1 MYHEVITVVLHNV
14 NTRAS
19 DTPQIRR
26 DTTVIHVF
34 RELSHELCRYIS
46 DTSTIRPIH
55 SQYVIDTRIAV
66 GRCRYSSIHGR
77 YAADTQPIR
86 RRYAGCTLSLAL
98 CPKLKEPV
106 LLLVTRVWG
115 RKLTEDHDGDCVLTL
130 GRPTHELLAEE
141 GGEQVE
147 EEEDEGEG
155 EGEGEGPTAEQTAV
169 MEKAF
174 KAAMAGQEEE
184 EEQEGRPKRAR
195 KPKPQ
200 PEVPAKS
207 SKKKGSPKKKGK

>member
-1 MYHEVITVVLHNV
+1 MYYHVLPCIIVVLHNV

-55 SQYVIDTRIAV
+55 AQYVIDTRIAV

-86 RRYAGCTLSLAL
+86 RLYIVTCPLPQAEGAAPPPRHSSLG
-98 CPKLKEPV
+98 
-106 LLLVTRVWG
+106 LLLFKIT
-115 RKLTEDHDGDCVLTL
+115 KDHEGDFFLTL

-141 GGEQVE
+141 GDEQVE
-147 EEEDEGEG
+147 EDEDL
-155 EGEGEGPTAEQTAV
+155 
-169 MEKAF
+169 
-174 KAAMAGQEEE
+174 
-184 EEQEGRPKRAR
+184 
-195 KPKPQ
+195 
-200 PEVPAKS
+200 S
-207 SKKKGSPKKKGK
+207 LIHI